1 MRKTIETMM
10 LALALVGAG
19 CAGSSGEKGEA
30 KTAADEAAPPPP
42 SDEKIAA
49 AKQQQELQQ
58 QAKPK
63 ALTKEEKKKKA
74 LDRADFDAAVAKWE
88 AAKKAGTLKAA
99 DSKALAST
107 FQSLAS
113 SHPDV
118 AAQAHHNAGVLLD
131 AAGDAKG
138 AESEY
143 NAALSA
149 NPAYGP
155 AIASLGEVYYRSGS
169 PQRAKEWFEK
179 AINADPTHVSSA
191 YNNLALIIFQEAKDQ
206 GNAAGYK
213 DAVAK
218 LRRALAIDNNSM
230 PAYAL
235 LALIYYTSAENDR
248 SKLALAEVVVK
259 QAKETD
265 DKYAPIYNTN
275 GLILLRKKLVTNALK
290 EFERAVELDPRFVEA
305 YLNIGAISLSTRQY
319 EKAEKAFSS
328 VLGLQPNNVDATIG
342 IGVAYR
348 GEKKIDEA
356 EKSYQKAKQLDPKN
370 CAVPYNMGVLYQ
382 DYKNAADNSNLR
394 EAQKF
399 YNEFVSCG
407 RGDQK
412 KVADAQRRIKDI
424 DDTFVALEEQKKME
438 AQLKEQQAEME
449 KQQKA
454 MEEQQK
460 QQEAAAKAAEANK
473 PAAPAAPAEDK
484 AAKPKK

>member
-1 MRKTIETMM
+1 MRKTIETTL
-10 LALALVGAG
+10 LALALFGAG
-19 CAGSSGEKGEA
+19 CAGGAGEKKEA
-30 KTAADEAAPPPP
+30 KTAADENAPPPP
-42 SDEKIAA
+42 SDEKIEA
-49 AKQQQELQQ
+49 AKQQQAIQE

-63 ALTKEEKKKKA
+63 ALTKEEKKKRA
-74 LDRADFDAAVAKWE
+74 LDRADFDGAVAQWE
-88 AAKKAGTLKAA
+88 AAKKAGPIKAETA
-99 DSKALAST
+99 R
-107 FQSLAS
+107 SLAAKFKS
-113 SHPDV
+113 IAGSHPDV

-131 AAGDAKG
+131 QAGDAKD
-138 AESEY
+138 AESEF

-275 GLILLRKKLVTNALK
+275 GLILLRKKLVTSALK
-290 EFERAVELDPRFVEA
+290 EFEKAVDLDPRFVEA
-305 YLNIGAISLSTRQY
+305 YLNIGAIALSTRQY
-319 EKAEKAFSS
+319 EKAEKAFQS

-342 IGVAYR
+342 MGVAMR
-348 GEKKIDEA
+348 GLKKFDDA
-356 EKSYQKAKQLDPKN
+356 EKTYQKAKQLDPKN
-370 CAVPYNMGVLYQ
+370 CAVPYDLGLLYQ
-382 DYKNAADNSNLR
+382 DYKNVADNSNLR

-399 YNEFVSCG
+399 YNEYLSCG
-407 RGDQK
+407 KTDQK

-424 DDTFVALEEQKKME
+424 DDTFAALEQQKKME
-438 AQLKEQQAEME
+438 AELKEQQAEME

-454 MEEQQK
+454 MEAQQK
-460 QQEAAAKAAEANK
+460 EQEEAAKAAAEKEAATK
-473 PAAPAAPAEDK
+473 KEATPE
-484 AAKPKK
+484 KPKK